1 MNTTASS
8 TATTTGSSTATT
20 TAVDNAPSRT
30 IELALTAQQQETV
43 ARSTIAGEA
52 SDLAELAARAIR
64 ETTTGEFSRLP
75 MPATTRRKSAWRD
88 DLTTSPGIE
97 RELLEEFVL
106 EPSMGRAIEMAA
118 GEVLRLEQIE
128 GSQCLDF
135 NCFSLADYREA
146 FHTGR
151 TRTLHGINPTTG
163 DFLWSAPPRERA
175 MMFILADSVGCNDVL
190 FPRCSAN
197 MYESVYGF
205 TRHTNCADIQA
216 EAQRE
221 YGLTPDDVHDSFNLF
236 MSTEVVDGMPRIR
249 RQDTAPGDHVE
260 LLAVMDVLA
269 VPNICG
275 SDVQPTSNYSLKP
288 VLVQRFRASEADLAA
303 VPDLWEYD
311 SQRAPADFTQP
322 RIRTER
328 ALHRDPSYVPAFLT
342 DAVGTGGEAVERDPE
357 AAALFE
363 RMWDDGLSAR
373 YGARGAGLRD
383 VLFSWWAATHG
394 H

>member
-1 MNTTASS
+1 MNTTASTTPATS
-8 TATTTGSSTATT
+8 TT
-20 TAVDNAPSRT
+20 SR
-30 IELALTAQQQETV
+30 IALSLTAQQQETI
-43 ARSTIAGEA
+43 ARSLAAGEA
-52 SDLAELAARAIR
+52 RDLAGLVARAVR
-64 ETTTGEFSRLP
+64 EAVEGDFSRLP
-75 MPATTRRKSAWRD
+75 MPATSRRERAWRD
-88 DLTTSPGIE
+88 HLPKRPGAE
-97 RELLEEFVL
+97 RELLDELVL
-106 EPSMGRAIEMAA
+106 EPGTGRAIEMAA

-135 NCFSLADYREA
+135 NCFSMADYREA

-260 LLAVMDVLA
+260 LLALMDLLA

-303 VPDLWEYD
+303 VPELWEYD
-311 SQRAPADFTQP
+311 SQRTPADFAQP
-322 RIRTER
+322 RIRSER
-328 ALHRDPSYVPAFLT
+328 ALTRDPAYVPAFLT
-342 DAVGTGGEAVERDPE
+342 DAVVTTVEDVELDADTRS
-357 AAALFE
+357 LFE

-373 YGARGAGLRD
+373 YATRGAGLRD